1 MRITKIYIK
10 NLFSYDEFELE
21 LDRNFNVIVGPNN
34 AGKTNLFRVI
44 HFLMDIIDNKLKAKD
59 IREYL
64 HDPTNEQAE
73 IKVWVEFDDGEKKA
87 IREFFECYFDRY
99 LSELDRGIA
108 QSTFKLN
115 DVLPEYNGPD
125 RHYDNL
131 ILNQRVNELFV
142 KSIEHFIN
150 TFPEFLSSGVF
161 VWQYSGEYDTL
172 PEISFF
178 TSRIISPDSVDVF
191 LSMLN
196 ITEGVSHH
204 RKILEDYFL
213 QVPVEVLFAVYLGN
227 LKVSCDKSLH
237 IESQGFLSIENAI
250 EIRYSD
256 FVRNTGVPYI
266 LKCLFEASCVVPF
279 EIFLLFLA
287 KSPGLTMPTL
297 QRENIRESKKAL
309 AAKIFEQADLD
320 FSHRTLR
327 FYRLILR
334 LFYNAIIKF
343 SEVRSYPQPNSLEF
357 VEKYNGN
364 GSELASYLF
373 YLKNSPDLEIRQ
385 KYQSIKEQFE
395 QIFHSGLKISFDVVK
410 TPDNAPEI
418 IIVENMRQYSIQR
431 AASGIFEILNLLAV
445 IHGNQEKVILLDEP
459 ALHLHPVYQ
468 KNLAQRLSA
477 ISTDN
482 QILMITHSPYLVN
495 SANLGRVYRFYRGGG
510 STRVVHIGDHISK
523 SDELKFLQND
533 QLIRALFS
541 NGVLLVEGLSE
552 YVSLPILLAKLGYP
566 IEDHNIEIVNVG
578 GKGRFSWYI
587 GLFERLQIPYAILCD
602 GDTAFNVYEWGEG
615 NGKFNRQSSTF
626 PVLFKALRENGILQ
640 PNHET
645 QLRRLLETL
654 PPSIGTS
661 GKNDV
666 SGMLEKCIKPLYTG
680 LKDILAENYAVFT
693 YPCWDWTDYL
703 YWTHECQKTHKDGK
717 TEKAWKLAQ
726 ELLDREAQEKFSD
739 LQEFIGKF
747 IDSL

>member
-1 MRITKIYIK
+1 MRITKVYIK
-10 NLFSYDEFELE
+10 NLFSYNEFELE
-21 LDRNFNVIVGPNN
+21 LDKNFNVIVGPNN
-34 AGKTNLFRVI
+34 AGKTNLFRAI
-44 HFLMDIIDNKLKAKD
+44 QFLMDIIDNKLKAKD
-59 IREYL
+59 IQEYL
-64 HDPTNEQAE
+64 YDSTNEKAK
-73 IKVWVEFDDGEKKA
+73 IKIWVEFDDSEKTA
-87 IREFFECYFDRY
+87 IREFFECYFDKY
-99 LSELDRGIA
+99 LHELDRGIT
-108 QSTFKLN
+108 QGTFKLN
-115 DVLPEYNGPD
+115 EVLPGYNGPAG
-125 RHYDNL
+125 HYDKL
-131 ILNQRVNELFV
+131 ILNQRVNELFI
-142 KSIEHFIN
+142 KSTKHFIN

-161 VWQYSGEYDTL
+161 VWEYSGEYDTL

-178 TSRIISPDSVDVF
+178 TSRIISPDSVNVF

-196 ITEGVSHH
+196 ITERVSYHH
-204 RKILEDYFL
+204 KILEDYFL
-213 QVPVEVLFAVYLGN
+213 RAPIDVLFAVHSDN
-227 LKVSCDKSLH
+227 LKVSCDKPLH
-237 IESQGFLSIENAI
+237 IESRGFLSIENAI
-250 EIRYSD
+250 ETQYTD

-266 LKCLFEASCVVPF
+266 LKCLFDASCVVPF

-287 KSPGLTMPTL
+287 KLQGLTMPTL

-309 AAKIFEQADLD
+309 AAKIFKQADLD
-320 FSHRTLR
+320 FSHQMLR

-343 SEVRSYPQPNSLEF
+343 SEVRSYPQPNSVEF

-395 QIFHSGLKISFDVVK
+395 QIFHSDLKTSFDVVK
-410 TPDNAPEI
+410 TPDNAPEV
-418 IIVENMRQYSIQR
+418 IIVENMRQCSIRR

-468 KNLAQRLSA
+468 KTLAQRLNA

-495 SANLGRVYRFYRGGG
+495 SANLERVYRFYRSGG
-510 STRVVHIGDHISK
+510 STRVVHIGNHISK

-533 QLIRALFS
+533 QLIRALFA

-566 IEDHNIEIVNVG
+566 IEDNNIEIVNVG
-578 GKGRFSWYI
+578 GKGGFSWYI
-587 GLFERLQIPYAILCD
+587 GLFERLQIPYVILCD
-602 GDTAFNVYEWGEG
+602 GDTAFNVYEWSKG
-615 NGKFNRQSSTF
+615 NRKFNRQSSIL
-626 PVLFKALRENGILQ
+626 PVLFEALNENGILQ
-640 PNHET
+640 SDHET
-645 QLRRLLETL
+645 QLRQLLEAL
-654 PPSIGTS
+654 PPSIDAS

-666 SGMLEKCIKPLYTG
+666 SGILEKCIKPLYAEF
-680 LKDILAENYAVFT
+680 KNILARDYGVFT

-703 YWTHECQKTHKDGK
+703 YWAHECQETHKDNK
-717 TEKAWKLAQ
+717 TEKAWKVTQ
-726 ELLDREAQEKFSD
+726 EISDRDAQEKFSD
-739 LQEFIGKF
+739 LQEFIRRF
-747 IDSL
+747 VASL